1 MEQLA
6 QHLAR
11 EQPGLKLSSYL
22 KIGNKC
28 VCLAMLRT
36 CTNHCK
42 PGGYARRGGW
52 AGVSATACG
61 SKGSDQKTISYSDFL
76 SAGGKQGMN
85 VMKWVQGH
93 GRLLLH
99 LYLIPLVSL
108 CDPCPG
114 ISCAAESCK
123 AWGSWYL
130 LLQAAAEG
138 ALFLPCSTLLP
149 SCLCT
154 GSHRS
159 SSTWPQTWLLD
170 GSENSANFTALLGT
184 WHQVQGR
191 AGPPFAGAVCSE
203 NR

>member
-1 MEQLA
+1 MCLSCNAEDMHQSLQA
-6 QHLAR
+6 W
-11 EQPGLKLSSYL
+11 GLCQERRMGRSLSHSL
-22 KIGNKC
+22 WFQRVRPENN
-28 VCLAMLRT
+28 LLFR
-36 CTNHCK
+36 
-42 PGGYARRGGW
+42 
-52 AGVSATACG
+52 
-61 SKGSDQKTISYSDFL
+61 L